1 MFERYRTIHFVG
13 IGGIGMSGIAEVL
26 HNLGYEVTG
35 SDLRESDTLIRL
47 RVLGIKV
54 YIGHRPENIDD
65 AHVVVVSSA
74 VSDQNPEVI
83 EAKRRSIPVI
93 PRAEMLA
100 ELGRLKYGIL
110 VAGAHG
116 KTTTTSLIATVLSHG
131 GIDPTVVIGGKLRA
145 TGSNA
150 RLGQGDF
157 IVAEADESDG
167 SFLKLSPTIAVVT
180 NIDRE
185 HMEFFKSV
193 DALKDAFV
201 SFVNKAP
208 FYGLSILCGEN
219 QFVREI
225 LPRIHRKCITYGFS
239 PDADIYAVHVKHEY
253 LSISFDVRY
262 GGKNLGNFV
271 VPTPGVHNVLNSL
284 AAIAVGVELKM
295 DIEKIKEGLRSFSG
309 IQRRFEFKG
318 ENRGVK
324 VFDDYGHHP
333 AEIQATLKAAR
344 ESLFGPRHIGASE
357 KGRLIVLFQPHRY
370 TRTRELLNEFAA
382 SFSDADVLYLMDIY
396 PAGEKPIEGVSSVAM
411 AEAIRG
417 AGQKNVTHISDRD
430 LLLSSISD
438 GLRPHDVFFTL
449 GAGDV
454 WKTGEELLRR
464 MKDEG

>member
-35 SDLRESDTLIRL
+35 SDLRESETVIRL

-54 YIGHRPENIDD
+54 YIGHRRENIDD

-74 VSDQNPEVI
+74 VSDQNPEVVAAN
-83 EAKRRSIPVI
+83 ERSVPVI

-100 ELGRLKYGIL
+100 ELGRMKYGIL

-116 KTTTTSLIATVLSHG
+116 KTTTTSLIATILSHG

-185 HMEFFKSV
+185 HMEFFKNM

-208 FYGLSILCGEN
+208 FYGLSILCREN

-225 LPRIHRKCITYGFS
+225 LPRIHRKYITYGFS
-239 PDADIYAVHVKHEY
+239 SDADIYAVQVKHEY

-262 GGKNLGNFV
+262 AGKNLGNFV
-271 VPTPGVHNVLNSL
+271 VPSPGVHNVLNSL

-295 DIEKIKEGLRSFSG
+295 DIAKIKEGLRSFSG

-318 ENRGVK
+318 EIRGVK

-333 AEIQATLKAAR
+333 TEIRATLKAAR
-344 ESLFGPRHIGASE
+344 ESLLGEGQTSVSE

-370 TRTRELLNEFAA
+370 TRTRELLYEFAA
-382 SFSDADVLYLMDIY
+382 SFADADVLYLMDIY
-396 PAGEKPIEGVSSVAM
+396 PAGEKPIEGVSSAAM
-411 AEAIRG
+411 AEAMRN
-417 AGQKNVTHISDRD
+417 AGQKNVTHIADRD
-430 LLLSSISD
+430 LLVSTISD
-438 GLRPHDVFFTL
+438 GLRPRDVFFTL

-454 WKTGEELLRR
+454 WKTGEGLLKRA
-464 MKDEG
+464 GG